1 MLLDQKLLDCRIKRQ
16 GDSNQ
21 SIYASINIGHS
32 VHIFSQFTIE
42 INIETKNSLTPIVNF
57 TQNSNIIKL
66 NATLKGIIKI

>member
-1 MLLDQKLLDCRIKRQ
+1 MIFGKFWQTSDIKF
-16 GDSNQ
+16 GTNQ

>member
-1 MLLDQKLLDCRIKRQ
+1 LQDKKTE
-16 GDSNQ
+16 GDSNH

-42 INIETKNSLTPIVNF
+42 INMETIVNF

-66 NATLKGIIKI
+66 NATLKGIIKIEI